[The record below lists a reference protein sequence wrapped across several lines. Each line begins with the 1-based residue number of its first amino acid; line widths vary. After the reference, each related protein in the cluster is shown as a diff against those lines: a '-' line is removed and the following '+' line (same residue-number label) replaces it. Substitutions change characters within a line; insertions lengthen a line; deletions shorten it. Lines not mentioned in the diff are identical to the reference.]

1 MNWLSAFLNSSLGKK
16 LIMSITGIFLITFL
30 IVHCAINAAIF
41 ANDGGETFNEAA
53 EFMATNPL
61 IRTMEIV
68 LFLGLLLHIYN
79 GLQLWLKNK
88 KKRPVAY
95 AMVDGASNSTWYSR
109 SMGLL
114 GSLLLLFLIV
124 HLRDFWYVSRI
135 SGGINEEHTLF
146 QEMQMVFQNPL
157 AVGIYVLGCIS
168 LAYHLMHGFQSAFQ
182 TLGWNHPHYTP
193 LVKTI
198 GYIYS
203 ILVSIVF
210 AAMPIAMHL
219 DLVK

>member
-1 MNWLSAFLNSSLGKK
+1 
-16 LIMSITGIFLITFL
+16 MSITGIFLITFL